1 MTSPSGRGTPRS
13 AVHERALKRLR
24 RSGYI
29 AAGLFIGT
37 VGVWTTTV
45 SISGAVVAAAQF
57 VVENST
63 KKVQHLTGGVVSDI
77 KVREGALVHQ
87 GDVLIRLDETVT
99 RTNLQ
104 IISHQLDEA
113 RVRSARLEAERD
125 QAPRLE
131 FPEALASRS
140 TEPDFAVLLAAEKRL
155 FDARA
160 AARNGTRSQLT
171 RRIDQLG
178 SEITGLKGQM
188 EAKVREAALTARELE
203 GVRGLYKR
211 NLVSLS
217 RLSGLERDAVAIDGV
232 HGQLAAQIAQADGKI
247 AETELQILQINE
259 DLRTEVL
266 RDLRENEAK
275 IAELVQRR
283 AAAEDQFKRM
293 EIRAPSS
300 GYVHQLAVHNVGGV
314 INPAE
319 PVMLIVPS
327 EEQLNLEAKVSP
339 LDYDQL
345 RLGQPV
351 IVRIH
356 AFNQRTTPELRG
368 KIARMAPDVSKEQQ
382 SGASLYTIR
391 IALLEGEIE
400 RLAPLEVKSG
410 MQAEALV
417 KTGDRTPLTFL
428 LKPLSDQI
436 ARAFRER

>member
-1 MTSPSGRGTPRS
+1 MTAPSIPDTGRTT
-13 AVHERALKRLR
+13 AQERAIKRLR
-24 RSGYI
+24 RNGYI
-29 AAGLFIGT
+29 AVVVFLGT
-37 VGVWTTTV
+37 VGLWTATA
-45 SISGAVVAAAQF
+45 SISGAVVAGAQF
-57 VVENST
+57 IAENNT
-63 KKVQHLTGGVVSDI
+63 KKVQHPSGGVVSDI

-104 IISHQLDEA
+104 IVSRQLDEA

-125 QAPRLE
+125 QAARLQ
-131 FPEALASRS
+131 FSEALAARASDA
-140 TEPDFAVLLAAEKRL
+140 EFALLLAAETRL
-155 FDARA
+155 FDARV
-160 AARNGTRSQLT
+160 AARNGTRAQLT
-171 RRIDQLG
+171 RRIEQLN
-178 SEITGLKGQM
+178 SEIAGLKGQM
-188 EAKVREAALTARELE
+188 EAKVREAALTSRELE

-217 RLSGLERDAVAIDGV
+217 RLSGLERDAVAIDGM

-247 AETELQILQINE
+247 AETELQILQIGE

-266 RDLRENEAK
+266 RELRENEAK
-275 IAELVQRR
+275 ISELVQRR
-283 AAAEDQFKRM
+283 AAAEDQFRRM

-319 PVMLIVPS
+319 PVMLIVPN

-339 LDYDQL
+339 LDYDQV

-351 IVRIH
+351 VVRVH

-368 KIARMAPDVSKEQQ
+368 KVSRMAADVSKEQQ
-382 SGASLYTIR
+382 TGASLYTIR
-391 IALLEGEIE
+391 VSLLEGEIE
-400 RLAPLEVKSG
+400 RLGPLEVKSG
-410 MQAEALV
+410 MQAEALI

-428 LKPLSDQI
+428 VKPLSDQV